1 MEPFRTAH
9 GYREF
14 CTLMLGELFFGIA
27 VEHVQEVLE
36 EQPMTIVP
44 LAAPE
49 VCGLINLRGQI
60 GTAVDLKTCLGR
72 TEPSERPESA
82 NIILKYQDELWSLVV
97 DQIGDVVSIDSA
109 RCAAP
114 PESLSSDCE
123 DLIESTI
130 ELNDRLLLILNTTS
144 LFERI
149 SGPELVGHD

>member
-1 MEPFRTAH
+1 
-9 GYREF
+9 
-14 CTLMLGELFFGIA
+14 MLGDLFFGIA
-27 VEHVQEVLE
+27 VHHVQEVLE

-60 GTAVDLKTCLGR
+60 VTAVDLRTCLGR
-72 TEPSERPESA
+72 SGQTNRAVSP
-82 NIILKYQDELWSLVV
+82 NIILQYENEFWSLVV
-97 DQIGDVVSIDSA
+97 DQIGDVVSIDCD
-109 RCAAP
+109 RCAPP

-130 ELNDRLLLILNTTS
+130 EMDDRLLLILNTTR

-149 SGPELVGHD
+149 SGRELVAHE